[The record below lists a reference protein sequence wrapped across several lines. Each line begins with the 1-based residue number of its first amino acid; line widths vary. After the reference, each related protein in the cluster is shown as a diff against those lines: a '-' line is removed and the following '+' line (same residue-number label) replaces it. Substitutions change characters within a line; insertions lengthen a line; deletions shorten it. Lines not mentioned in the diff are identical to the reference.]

1 MSTYPDVSECL
12 GILTEAGCSRRVLE
26 HVCTVHAMALP
37 IAVGCHADFG
47 LVSAGALLH
56 DLGRSVEQGM
66 THAVVGARLAEERGL
81 PIEIIE
87 IIRRHIGAGLDN
99 QDVIDFHLPA
109 GDYLPRTLEEKIV
122 AHADNLVSDNR
133 IWSYQKA
140 QERMVA
146 KGLFRAAER
155 LQRLH
160 EELSGLYGTDLDLLA
175 ESLGEYPLLHPAC
188 RDWLSKV

>member
-12 GILTEAGCSRRVLE
+12 AILTEAGCSRRVLE

-109 GDYLPRTLEEKIV
+109 GDYIPRTLEEKIV

-133 IWSYQKA
+133 IWSYHKA

-160 EELSGLYGTDLDLLA
+160 EELSDLYGSDLDLLA